1 MRYGTDT
8 HPDPGSPFDTDNHA
22 WQRFTAVAA
31 DHFDVVTWTRP
42 DDRPVLVSLVDLPT
56 GDTFTVA
63 VLGSVEVR
71 DPHALLVLSTSGHL
85 TVHGPADGIAAADH
99 APHLALTDTT
109 VQATRPVPL
118 HHPATPAL
126 PETAWVDLPAV
137 PVTAAPVDDDGG
149 TRTVALLLID
159 DEGDRLAVVG
169 PFPDRAA
176 ADRWQPTDGRTVQRH
191 VTLLQPIPPAPP
203 SLP

>member
-8 HPDPGSPFDTDNHA
+8 DPGSPFDTDNHA
-22 WQRFTAVAA
+22 WQRFTAVAG

-63 VLGSVEVR
+63 VLDSLEVR
-71 DPHALLVLSTSGHL
+71 DPHALLVLSTSGHP

-99 APHLALTDTT
+99 APHLTLTDTT
-109 VQATRPVPL
+109 AQATRPVPL

-126 PETAWVDLPAV
+126 PETAWVDLPTA
-137 PVTAAPVDDDGG
+137 PVTAAPSDDDGS
-149 TRTVALLLID
+149 THTVALLLID
-159 DEGDRLAVVG
+159 HQGDRLAVVG
-169 PFPDRAA
+169 PFPDRAT
-176 ADRWQPTDGRTVQRH
+176 ADRWQPTNGGNVERH
-191 VTLLQPIPPAPP
+191 VTLLHPIPPA
-203 SLP
+203 LPRLP